1 MKSTNDRV
9 THNASVVC
17 GMTAAS
23 GMIFFQLLLVVPSI
37 LGGSFRSVHFVSLVI
52 GFLLFFSG
60 GYLICRF
67 LLMFLRP
74 IYLRLSTTL
83 SIIIFALVGAAVSI
97 IPLLLMG
104 KVYKSALDI
113 SISLDLKSIVGHML
127 FGLFG
132 SCCAASAWYVLRKY
146 EPNKALQRTSR

>member
-9 THNASVVC
+9 AHNASVVC

-37 LGGSFRSVHFVSLVI
+37 LDGNFRSIHFVPLVI

-60 GYLICRF
+60 AYLVCRF
-67 LLMFLRP
+67 LLVFLRP
-74 IYLRLSTTL
+74 IYLRLSSTL

-97 IPLLLMG
+97 VPLLLTG
-104 KVYKSALDI
+104 KVYRSALDI
-113 SISLDLKSIVGHML
+113 PISLDLKSVVGHML

-146 EPNKALQRTSR
+146 EPNKVLQRTSR